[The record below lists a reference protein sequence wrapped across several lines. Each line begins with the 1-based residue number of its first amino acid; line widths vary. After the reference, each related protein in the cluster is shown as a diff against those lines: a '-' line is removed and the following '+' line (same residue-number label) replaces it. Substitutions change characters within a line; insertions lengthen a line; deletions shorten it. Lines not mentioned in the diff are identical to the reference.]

1 VQTIA
6 LGNPLVRRKL
16 YTQYRKFRGSG
27 FEVDGYSFGG
37 RYDYINCVCR
47 WEDEDE
53 STPIMSGIK
62 HYRTKTCSTVEAEA
76 QNPHDPSKATH
87 EWAEWSAGF
96 HHARRKA
103 GEIIEGDSSR

>member
-16 YTQYRKFRGSG
+16 YAQYRKFRGLG

-53 STPIMSGIK
+53 NTPIMSGIK
-62 HYRTKTCSTVEAEA
+62 HYRTKTCSTAEAEA
-76 QNPHDPSKATH
+76 QNPHDPDKMKH

-96 HHARRKA
+96 HHARRKS
-103 GEIIEGDSSR
+103 GETIEGDSSR